1 MTLET
6 LKSSPNHYPQTA
18 RLFSFLISPFSFPIL
33 NTFFKILIC
42 SICCSPLIS
51 TVATA
56 HSSVSTAQVIARS
69 EARPKVGFSF
79 DHLAGNQ
86 KVQRT
91 FVSGEM
97 LTIAREQLLKNDRWE
112 FKHVVDRLSSVLAL
126 HTHSRSTTATIRS
139 NYEAVS
145 KMKDYE
151 LLMQLSVDNVEII
164 VFGIR
169 SKGRKLKELLIFR
182 FRDNYCSRVV
192 QLTGELTTDDI
203 GNIIK
208 LNKKL

>member
-1 MTLET
+1 M
-6 LKSSPNHYPQTA
+6 A
-18 RLFSFLISPFSFPIL
+18 
-33 NTFFKILIC
+33 
-42 SICCSPLIS
+42 
-51 TVATA
+51 
-56 HSSVSTAQVIARS
+56 
-69 EARPKVGFSF
+69 FSF
-79 DHLAGNQ
+79 DHLAGNP

-97 LTIAREQLLKNDRWE
+97 LAIAREQLLKNDRWE

-126 HTHSRSTTATIRS
+126 HTHSRSTTATIRN

-145 KMKDYE
+145 KIKDYE

-169 SKGRKLKELLIFR
+169 GKGRKLNELLIFR

-203 GNIIK
+203 GTIIK

>member
-1 MTLET
+1 M
-6 LKSSPNHYPQTA
+6 
-18 RLFSFLISPFSFPIL
+18 
-33 NTFFKILIC
+33 
-42 SICCSPLIS
+42 
-51 TVATA
+51 A
-56 HSSVSTAQVIARS
+56 HPSVSTAQTLARAES
-69 EARPKVGFSF
+69 KPKVGFSF

-97 LTIAREQLLKNDRWE
+97 LSIAREQLIKNDRWE
-112 FKHVVDRLSSVLAL
+112 FKHVVDRLTSVLTL

-145 KMKDYE
+145 ALKDYE
-151 LLMQLSVDNVEII
+151 LLMQLSANNVEIM

-169 SKGRKLKELLIFR
+169 GKGRKLKELLIFR
-182 FRDNYCSRVV
+182 FRDDYCSRVV

-208 LNKKL
+208 LNKKLFACSLIFSSPVLFIYSKSFFVSLNFERKAECESLFSASSIVIF

>member
-1 MTLET
+1 MT
-6 LKSSPNHYPQTA
+6 
-18 RLFSFLISPFSFPIL
+18 
-33 NTFFKILIC
+33 TFFKILLC
-42 SICCSPLIS
+42 TICCSPFIS
-51 TVATA
+51 SVAVA
-56 HSSVSTAQVIARS
+56 HPSVSTAKVLARS
-69 EARPKVGFSF
+69 EAKPKVGFSF
-79 DHLAGNQ
+79 DHLAGNK

-97 LTIAREQLLKNDRWE
+97 LSIAREQLLKNDRWE
-112 FKHVVDRLSSVLAL
+112 FKHVVDRLTSVLAL

-145 KMKDYE
+145 ALKDYE
-151 LLMQLSVDNVEII
+151 LLMQLSANNVEITI
-164 VFGIR
+164 FGIR
-169 SKGRKLKELLIFR
+169 GKGRKLKELLIFR
-182 FRDNYCSRVV
+182 FRDDYCSRVV